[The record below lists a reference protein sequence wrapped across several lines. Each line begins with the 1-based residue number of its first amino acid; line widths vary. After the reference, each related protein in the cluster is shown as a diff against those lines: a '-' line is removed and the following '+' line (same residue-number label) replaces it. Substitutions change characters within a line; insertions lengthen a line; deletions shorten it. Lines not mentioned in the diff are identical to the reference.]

1 MNSGITRS
9 VLIFPP
15 RQEMYNILFTVRI
28 IPFIPCVNLMWSS
41 EVGVTSFQISP
52 KVTFLVVF
60 VQVALREIWRKTKG
74 WVRQI
79 SRSARQSKRKYSDD
93 FCPVNGSVLKSLDE
107 EHQGWSPIRRKSN
120 FYLLVGGT
128 SRGVNRPWYR
138 VLFSIERIIVLLFY
152 DLAARCAGLSMQE

>member
-28 IPFIPCVNLMWSS
+28 ITVIPFVNLRLIS

-60 VQVALREIWRKTKG
+60 VQVALREI
-74 WVRQI
+74 
-79 SRSARQSKRKYSDD
+79 
-93 FCPVNGSVLKSLDE
+93 
-107 EHQGWSPIRRKSN
+107 
-120 FYLLVGGT
+120 
-128 SRGVNRPWYR
+128 
-138 VLFSIERIIVLLFY
+138 
-152 DLAARCAGLSMQE
+152 